1 MPPLALGMASPNIQV
16 VKLAAQILVILDQNL
31 YLVIAPKIKLR
42 YLLQNAVQLA
52 THAKQNTRIVIIAR
66 QDTPLLALTDIHQP
80 PANVVLVVQH
90 RVLVTNVM
98 QAIPILIIAHQDI
111 RPAAVAAVI
120 LKPELPAKNVLAEQH
135 PEPAMNVPSKRIP
148 TLTLA
153 RPVTQPLALT
163 DIHQPPANVVLV
175 VQHRVLVTNVMQ
187 AIPTL
192 TLARPD
198 IRPAAAAAVI
208 LKSEVPARNVLAG
221 RHQALAISVKRDVF
235 RRRQAA
241 RAQKEPASAISMR
254 QPVMTDVVIRYT
266 DADYTDL

>member
-98 QAIPILIIAHQDI
+98 QAIPILIIAH
-111 RPAAVAAVI
+111 RPC
-120 LKPELPAKNVLAEQH
+120 K
-135 PEPAMNVPSKRIP
+135 
-148 TLTLA
+148 LT
-153 RPVTQPLALT
+153 
-163 DIHQPPANVVLV
+163 
-175 VQHRVLVTNVMQ
+175 
-187 AIPTL
+187 
-192 TLARPD
+192 
-198 IRPAAAAAVI
+198 
-208 LKSEVPARNVLAG
+208 
-221 RHQALAISVKRDVF
+221 
-235 RRRQAA
+235 
-241 RAQKEPASAISMR
+241 
-254 QPVMTDVVIRYT
+254 
-266 DADYTDL
+266 